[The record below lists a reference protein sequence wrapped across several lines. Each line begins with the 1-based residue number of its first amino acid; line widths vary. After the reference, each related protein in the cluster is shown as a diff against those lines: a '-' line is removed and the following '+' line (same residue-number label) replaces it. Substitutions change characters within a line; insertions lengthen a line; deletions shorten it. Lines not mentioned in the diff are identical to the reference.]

1 MPTSLEFFSHLVW
14 LDGTPLLDGIEE
26 YRRSIFTRAL
36 DTYRSDGSPAYNMVV
51 SGRAKKNAKTLDL
64 VLAALY
70 VLVIRRSLQGSD
82 CYILANDVDQAA
94 DDLSLAKKL
103 VAANSDLAAEVI
115 TLASELRLRDGTA
128 SLKIL
133 PAKDVAGTHGKTY
146 GFVGFDEIHGYRD
159 WSL

>member
-1 MPTSLEFFSHLVW
+1 MPSSLEFFSHLVW

-26 YRRSIFTRAL
+26 YRRSIFAGAL
-36 DTYRSDGSPAYNMVV
+36 DSYGADGRPKYNLVV

-82 CYILANDVDQAA
+82 CYVLANDVDQAA

-103 VAANSDLAAEVI
+103 VAANPDLVAEVE
-115 TLASELRLRDGTA
+115 TLAGELRLRDRSA
-128 SLKIL
+128 SLRIL
-133 PAKDVAGTHGKTY
+133 PAKDVAGAHGKTF
-146 GFVGFDEIHGYRD
+146 GFVGFDEIHAYRD
-159 WSL
+159 